1 MTKDRAAGHE
11 WRRSRRCSSNACVE
25 VARVDESY
33 MIRDSKDP
41 DGAVLVFTSAE
52 WEAFAAGVTAG
63 DFAFN

>member
-1 MTKDRAAGHE
+1 
-11 WRRSRRCSSNACVE
+11 
-25 VARVDESY
+25 